1 MAYRKLSDAWRHK
14 TGPQTLGDLG
24 ALGGVEVQIPNVAEL
39 KAKNFEAPASSNTE
53 VSGERDRFNSINQS
67 EPDSRIRP
75 WGPPKPP
82 KAPKVETQDEDAVWS
97 DAQEEHAAIVEHDGG
112 ARRPWAEAMAR
123 LDPARVPANMSQER
137 WAQFIDDCGRFLDQ
151 GWATHAEGLGWGPL
165 DLFGCDRERSPAE
178 GDHAGLLWRQAHHH
192 VRICGHHRDGNRAAK
207 DVSPSQQPSRRAGP
221 GVGARS
227 RPGAVRQPTPIYRGL
242 RTSARPAVMPRS
254 IMASIA
260 RSPCSKARAC
270 CAGRA
275 GGRSTDTGNN
285 YAHP

>member
-165 DLFGCDRERSPAE
+165 DLFGCDREQSSAE
-178 GDHAGLLWRQAHHH
+178 GDHAGLLWRIEGGKLIIMSAYAAIIETATGQQMTF
-192 VRICGHHRDGNRAAK
+192 HRRNNRPGELALAWELDQDRELSGNRH
-207 DVSPSQQPSRRAGP
+207 PS
-221 GVGARS
+221 
-227 RPGAVRQPTPIYRGL
+227 
-242 RTSARPAVMPRS
+242 
-254 IMASIA
+254 
-260 RSPCSKARAC
+260 
-270 CAGRA
+270 
-275 GGRSTDTGNN
+275 TGD
-285 YAHP
+285 